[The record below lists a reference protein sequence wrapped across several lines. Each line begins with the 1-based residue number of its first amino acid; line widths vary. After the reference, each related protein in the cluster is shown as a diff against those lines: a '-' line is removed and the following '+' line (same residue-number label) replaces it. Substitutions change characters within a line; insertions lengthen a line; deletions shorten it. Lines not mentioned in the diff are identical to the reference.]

1 MYIGPEEIKYPGQKM
16 NQYIKTVILSALL
29 SVPLCD
35 VFCADAVE
43 GTVKTNVLNVRV
55 RAGEKY
61 ALVAQMSRSDKVK
74 VVNFEKGWYEISAP
88 AKSSVWISTAFVKD
102 GVVVKKA
109 YLRTG
114 PSVACAPY
122 AMSAEEGAKVEVL
135 DSSQDG
141 WLRISPFE
149 GLTGWINAEFV
160 DVAPANALKNE
171 KKETSNTEKLL
182 DKGKDGNKELAPI
195 KENPTDGKPAFTG
208 ATARVVSYEGFLIAV
223 DANEA
228 NSGVTHALA
237 SRTNGQYF
245 PLCYVYS
252 KKMNL
257 KLWEGRKIQATGQER
272 WVKGWQRPVVELE
285 MVNSL
290 GSL

>member
-1 MYIGPEEIKYPGQKM
+1 M
-16 NQYIKTVILSALL
+16 NQYFKFIILFSLFSL
-29 SVPLCD
+29 PVNC
-35 VFCADAVE
+35 VYCADAVE
-43 GTVKTNVLNVRV
+43 GTVKANVLNVRV
-55 RAGEKY
+55 KPGEKY
-61 ALVAQMSRSDKVK
+61 ALVAQMSRNEKVK
-74 VVNFEKGWYEISAP
+74 VVNFEKGWYEIVAP
-88 AKSSVWISTAFVKD
+88 VKSSVWISTAFVKD
-102 GVVVKKA
+102 GVVSKKA

-122 AMSAEEGAKVEVL
+122 AMMAEEGTRLEVL
-135 DSSQDG
+135 DSIQEG
-141 WLRISPFE
+141 WLRISPVE

-160 DVAPANALKNE
+160 DVAPVNADALKNDNRE
-171 KKETSNTEKLL
+171 KPNPEKLL
-182 DKGKDGNKELAPI
+182 EKGISGKKDLGSVKESQPEAKSP
-195 KENPTDGKPAFTG
+195 FTG
-208 ATARVVSYEGFLIAV
+208 ASAKVVSYEGFLIPV
-223 DANEA
+223 DPNAANA
-228 NSGVTHALA
+228 GVTHALA

-290 GSL
+290 GTL

>member
-1 MYIGPEEIKYPGQKM
+1 M
-16 NQYIKTVILSALL
+16 NQYIKTLVLSALL
-29 SVPLCD
+29 SIPLYD
-35 VFCADAVE
+35 IFCADAVE

-88 AKSSVWISTAFVKD
+88 VKSSVWISTAFVKD
-102 GVVVKKA
+102 GVVSKKA

-122 AMSAEEGAKVEVL
+122 AMSAEEGTKVEVL
-135 DSSQDG
+135 DSSQEG
-141 WLRISPFE
+141 WLRISPVE
-149 GLTGWINAEFV
+149 GLTAWTNAEFV
-160 DVAPANALKNE
+160 DVAPVNANSLKNE
-171 KKETSNTEKLL
+171 KKGNSNTEKLL
-182 DKGKDGNKELAPI
+182 DKGKDVKNELNQI
-195 KENPTDGKPAFTG
+195 KENPSDGKTSFTG

-223 DANEA
+223 DVNSANA
-228 NSGVTHALA
+228 GVSHALA

-257 KLWEGRKIQATGQER
+257 KLWEGRKIQATGQEK

>member
-1 MYIGPEEIKYPGQKM
+1 M
-16 NQYIKTVILSALL
+16 NQYFKFIILFLL
-29 SVPLCD
+29 FSLPMNCVY
-35 VFCADAVE
+35 CADAVE
-43 GTVKTNVLNVRV
+43 GTVKANVLNVRV
-55 RAGEKY
+55 KPGEKY
-61 ALVAQMSRSDKVK
+61 ALVAQMSRNEKVK
-74 VVNFEKGWYEISAP
+74 VVNFEKGWYEIVAP
-88 AKSSVWISTAFVKD
+88 LKSSVWISTAFVKD
-102 GVVVKKA
+102 GVVSKKA

-122 AMSAEEGAKVEVL
+122 AMMAEEGTRLEVL
-135 DSSQDG
+135 DSVQEG
-141 WLRISPFE
+141 WLRISPVE

-160 DVAPANALKNE
+160 DVAPVNADALKNDNRE
-171 KKETSNTEKLL
+171 KPNPEKLL
-182 DKGKDGNKELAPI
+182 EKGISGKKDLGAVKESQPEAKSP
-195 KENPTDGKPAFTG
+195 FTG
-208 ATARVVSYEGFLIAV
+208 ASAKVVSYEGFLIPV
-223 DANEA
+223 DPNAANA
-228 NSGVTHALA
+228 GVTHALA

-290 GSL
+290 GTL

>member
-1 MYIGPEEIKYPGQKM
+1 MIKYTK
-16 NQYIKTVILSALL
+16 IFLL
-29 SVPLCD
+29 SVLLSIPLCD

-43 GTVKTNVLNVRV
+43 GTVKANVLNVRV
-55 RAGEKY
+55 KPGEKY
-61 ALVAQMSRSDKVK
+61 ALVAQMSSNEKVK
-74 VVNFEKGWYEISAP
+74 VVNFEKGWYEIAAP
-88 AKSSVWISTAFVKD
+88 VKSSVWISTAFVKD
-102 GVVVKKA
+102 GVVAKKA

-122 AMSAEEGAKVEVL
+122 AMSAEERTKIEVL
-135 DSSQDG
+135 DSTQKG
-141 WLRISPFE
+141 WLRISPIE

-160 DVAPANALKNE
+160 DVAPVNADTPKNE
-171 KKETSNTEKLL
+171 KKENLDTEKLL
-182 DKGKDGNKELAPI
+182 DKGTKNDLNQI
-195 KENPTDGKPAFTG
+195 KESRADGKPSFTG
-208 ATARVVSYEGFLIAV
+208 ASARVVSYEGFLIAV
-223 DANEA
+223 DANAA
-228 NSGVTHALA
+228 NAGVTHALA

-252 KKMNL
+252 RKMNL

-272 WVKGWQRPVVELE
+272 WVKDWQRPVVELE